1 MNMKLEK
8 NVVIEKLDSKFVV
21 LNINTGKYLETN
33 HIGGYVLENIDK
45 FSNYEELLNFFYK
58 ENKID
63 KKQADMDLKAFLIQA
78 KKFKL
83 IIADE

>member
-1 MNMKLEK
+1 MKLEK

-33 HIGGYVLENIDK
+33 QIGGYILENIDK
-45 FSNYEELLNFFYK
+45 FLNYDELLNFFYK
-58 ENKID
+58 QNKID
-63 KKQADMDLKAFLIQA
+63 KKQANEDLEAFLMQA

-83 IIADE
+83 ISADE